1 MSVRQRLVVV
11 TACLAVVVFAALAVL
26 VASPA
31 HAASARLVT
40 FGVQPATASGPD
52 GRPYFS
58 YGVTPGASVTDHAA
72 VLNYSDVP
80 LTLQVYATD
89 ALNTAAGGLT
99 LLPAAQRPVDT
110 GAWLSLGTHPVT
122 VRVPARHSGRPGQ
135 VLVPFELAV
144 PTKAAPGDHVGGIVV
159 SLTTLSRNAQGAKVR
174 LDQRIASRV
183 YVRVAG
189 ALNPRLS
196 VENVQATYRGTLD
209 PVGRGSVVVTYTVR
223 NTGNVKLAGH
233 QRVDVS
239 GLFADVSAG
248 ALPDVGLLLPGG
260 TETVTAVV
268 PGVLPTLW
276 MTATVTVTPL
286 RAAAEAD
293 PALLQS
299 SGSTHLAAVP
309 WSALVLL
316 LLLLLLLGDGIGAWL
331 RRRSR
336 PPVGSPEP
344 DKVPAL
350 TRQARPLRA
359 LGGRGAAGGV
369 VALASLVLL
378 APAAHADTSLPYT
391 DPNAV
396 GSIGLCDRA
405 GQPVTH
411 GNIHDKPF
419 VWRAVS
425 SVAAAAPYNASG
437 RTATLFAYQPR
448 VETAPGQWSG
458 ELVTASAKYSNPAY
472 PMAQA
477 TALDGSLAD
486 YLADFPTMLDGLVQL
501 RIYLGAPGQPA
512 YTLKYAATDLKVS
525 GDTWTVARG
534 ASVSCTTGSA
544 VSLEALLPAAHQA
557 AAATTTPKPT
567 AAASASAAS
576 TASATPTIAG
586 VAAAAQTGT
595 VGHQSGDGRLVGAL
609 VLIVALGLGTGVAT
623 RAVIRNRSRVD

>member
-1 MSVRQRLVVV
+1 MSVRHRLVAI
-11 TACLAVVVFAALAVL
+11 TTCLTAVVLATL
-26 VASPA
+26 AASPA
-31 HAASARLVT
+31 SAASSRLVT
-40 FGVQPATASGPD
+40 FGVQPGTASGPD

-58 YGVTPGASVTDHAA
+58 YGVTPGASVFDHAA

-80 LTLQVYATD
+80 LTLRVYATD
-89 ALNTAAGGLT
+89 GLNTSAGGLT

-110 GAWLSLGTHPVT
+110 GAWLSLGTHPVS
-122 VRVPARHSGRPGQ
+122 VRVPARHSGRPGE

-144 PTKAAPGDHVGGIVV
+144 PTKAAPGDHVGGIVA
-159 SLTTLSRNAQGAKVR
+159 SLNTLSTNAQGAKVR

-189 ALNPRLS
+189 TLNPRLS
-196 VENVQATYRGTLD
+196 VENVQATYQGTLD
-209 PVGRGSVVVTYTVR
+209 PVGRGSVVVTYSVR

-239 GLFADVSAG
+239 GLFGDTSAG

-276 MTATVTVTPL
+276 RTATVTVTPMSP
-286 RAAAEAD
+286 AAEAD

-299 SGSTHLAAVP
+299 SGSTHLVAVP
-309 WSALVLL
+309 WSALLI
-316 LLLLLLLGDGIGAWL
+316 LLLLLLGGGIGLWL
-331 RRRSR
+331 RPRSR
-336 PPVGSPEP
+336 SQVGFPEE

-359 LGGRGAAGGV
+359 LGGRGVAGGV

-378 APAAHADTSLPYT
+378 APAAHADTALPYS

-405 GQPVTH
+405 GHPVNH

-425 SVAAAAPYNASG
+425 SVPAPAPYDANG
-437 RTATLFAYQPR
+437 RTATLFAFQPR

-458 ELVTASAKYSNPAY
+458 ELVTASAKYSNPAH

-477 TALDGSLAD
+477 TALDESLAD

-534 ASVSCTTGSA
+534 ASVPCTGGAA
-544 VSLEALLPAAHQA
+544 VSLEAVLPTVHPA
-557 AAATTTPKPT
+557 AAATATPHAT
-567 AAASASAAS
+567 ATASGAAAS
-576 TASATPTIAG
+576 TASATPTVPL

-595 VGHQSGDGRLVGAL
+595 VGQPAGDGHLVAAA
-609 VLIVALGLGTGVAT
+609 VLIVLLSAAGGIAT
-623 RAVIRNRSRVD
+623 RAAIRKRSHAD